1 MEVRD
6 VGCMNSDA
14 RNPETPKKI
23 CVVDLRKESN
33 RWFLLG
39 MDVGA

>member
-1 MEVRD
+1 MWDARTP
-6 VGCMNSDA
+6 DA
-14 RNPETPKKI
+14 RNPEKI

-33 RWFLLG
+33 RWIFLG